1 MNRISEIV
9 MSLPGTVI
17 ILAFIA
23 AVGTNMPLVMA
34 LFGVLLFGALY
45 RVLFGQAKNLQKQLF
60 VEAAAIDGVR
70 PTASSFRHVLPNM
83 STTVIVQ
90 FVLFFGVGIMM
101 QAGLAFIGLG
111 PQPPEPTWGGMI
123 QTAARFIF
131 QQPWMMVPT
140 GVVLALTIIAANALA
155 DVISGG
161 AATPPPLIAIRR
173 RKKKTTTPDAEYVVA
188 LAPAPVAASDGP
200 AEATVLFPVEP
211 SLPEVV
217 ATLPAQNIE
226 TSAPDLTVHTPARAA
241 ADGELIIEDLVLGV
255 DGGPALVTG
264 VSLHVQPGR
273 VMGLVGESGCGKSVT
288 SYAILGLLSP
298 GLSVRSGRIQWGA
311 TDLAQADEKTL
322 AKVRGH
328 DIAFIS
334 QEPSRALDPMFTIG
348 WQLGAAIKRLRGVG
362 SGAAKGIAAQLL
374 EDVGIVDVPRVL
386 GSYPH
391 QISGGMAQRVAIALA
406 LAGSPRLLVAD
417 EPTTAL
423 DVTIQ
428 AEILALLRGLVASR
442 GMSII
447 LVTHDLGV
455 VADICDDVSVMYAG
469 QIVETGTVRDVLV
482 RPEHPYTMALLA
494 ADPHAILDFEGTTRL
509 ASIPGQVPLP
519 GSWTTGCRFAQ
530 RCRFARDECM
540 TRHPAHGARRGRGRR
555 ALHPPRRGART
566 SGRVAAAR
574 RDRRRRP
581 VSTVSAAPSASERTD
596 AAPLLEVR
604 NLVVR
609 FNKKGAPAVDDVS
622 FSIGRGETLGLV
634 GESGSGKTTIGRAI
648 LGPAAGHQR
657 PDPLRGSRHHAPQ
670 RIQAPCSAG
679 RPACGLPGPVLVAQ
693 SAPAHRRCD
702 HRADARRGSL
712 PRRARPACQRGAGC
726 RRPRARLRSALP
738 PSVLGRP
745 APAHRDRAGPGDRPA
760 ARGLRRGGQR
770 ARPLDA
776 GSGAEP
782 ALGPPRRQ
790 GPRLPLHRPRHGR
803 RRVPRAARH
812 RPQSR
817 PAGRGGDHRAR

>member
-1 MNRISEIV
+1 MTVSTTAILTIRRAERKRANRLFRSPTAVLSLIWLIGLTIASITSPLWLRYGPLEQDLTAVLQGPSAAHLLGTDELGRDLLSRIVTAAASTLAIGLIPPVVAVLITVPVTLWAVRSRRAEGAMNRISEIV
-9 MSLPGTVI
+9 MSLPGMVI

-45 RVLFGQAKNLQKQLF
+45 RILFGQAKNLQKQLF

-70 PTASSFRHVLPNM
+70 PSSASFRHVLPNM
-83 STTVIVQ
+83 STTVTVQ

-140 GVVLALTIIAANALA
+140 GAVLALTIIAANALA
-155 DVISGG
+155 DVLSGG
-161 AATPPPLIAIRR
+161 AATPPPLVAIRR
-173 RKKKTTTPDAEYVVA
+173 RRKKTTAAPDAEYVVA
-188 LAPAPVAASDGP
+188 VAPAPIAASDGP

-211 SLPEVV
+211 ALPEVV

-226 TSAPDLTVHTPARAA
+226 TSAPDLTPHTPAGAA

-264 VSLHVQPGR
+264 VSLRVQPGR

-328 DIAFIS
+328 EIAFIS
-334 QEPSRALDPMFTIG
+334 QEPSRALDPMFTVG
-348 WQLGAAIKRLRGVG
+348 WQLSAAIKRLRGGG
-362 SGAAKGIAAQLL
+362 SAAAKGTAAQLL
-374 EDVGIVDVPRVL
+374 EDVGIIDVSRVL
-386 GSYPH
+386 KSYPH

-442 GMSII
+442 GMSVI

-469 QIVETGTVRDVLV
+469 QIVETGTVRDVLL

-540 TRHPAHGARRGRGRR
+540 TGIPLLPRADGDGGVRCVRRDEVRGRQEEWRK
-555 ALHPPRRGART
+555 P
-566 SGRVAAAR
+566 VA
-574 RDRRRRP
+574 
-581 VSTVSAAPSASERTD
+581 
-596 AAPLLEVR
+596 
-604 NLVVR
+604 
-609 FNKKGAPAVDDVS
+609 
-622 FSIGRGETLGLV
+622 IG
-634 GESGSGKTTIGRAI
+634 
-648 LGPAAGHQR
+648 
-657 PDPLRGSRHHAPQ
+657 
-670 RIQAPCSAG
+670 
-679 RPACGLPGPVLVAQ
+679 
-693 SAPAHRRCD
+693 
-702 HRADARRGSL
+702 
-712 PRRARPACQRGAGC
+712 
-726 RRPRARLRSALP
+726 
-738 PSVLGRP
+738 
-745 APAHRDRAGPGDRPA
+745 
-760 ARGLRRGGQR
+760 
-770 ARPLDA
+770 
-776 GSGAEP
+776 
-782 ALGPPRRQ
+782 
-790 GPRLPLHRPRHGR
+790 
-803 RRVPRAARH
+803 
-812 RPQSR
+812 
-817 PAGRGGDHRAR
+817 GGDL